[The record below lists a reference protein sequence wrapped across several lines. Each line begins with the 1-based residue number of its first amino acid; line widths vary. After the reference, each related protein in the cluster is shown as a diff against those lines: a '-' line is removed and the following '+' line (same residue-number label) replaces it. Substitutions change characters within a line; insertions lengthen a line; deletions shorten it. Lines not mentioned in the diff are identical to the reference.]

1 MMKIKVQLS
10 LRVLAWAAL
19 LMLFQATIIQAQNE
33 SAPPLPPPG
42 QLVDVG
48 GWRLHLNCTGA
59 ARAGQPTVILEPG
72 IGDFSVEWALVQP
85 VVAKFARVCSYDRA
99 GDGWSDWGPHPRT
112 FRQIIYELHTLLDK
126 AGVKPPL
133 VLVGQSYGGW
143 LVQLYT
149 FTYPSEV
156 AGIVFVDAGAADPW
170 RMTNGKLARSS
181 ELVKGVPIPPVK
193 TSGPLRVSDIP
204 PEALRQM
211 KAGAQSLVPH
221 ANDPPRDKLPPEAQR
236 MRQWALGQLGHIAAG
251 VNPFEMEELAAL
263 RAEQAKSEYP
273 FGDKPLI
280 VLTRGIPEEHGPE
293 GKALEEERRRSHAA
307 VAKRSRQGKLIVAAR
322 SGHHIQM
329 DEPALVI
336 QSIRDVVDAAAKALV
351 QDKATAERK
360 GDVLKD
366 KDGNTYSSKIM
377 LDGKRWMTQNLN
389 LKVTGSY
396 CFDDKQANCD
406 RYGRLYTWEAAKQA
420 CDLLGDGWRLPTD
433 DEWQAMAKHYG
444 GVRDDSGETG
454 KSAYKALL
462 VGGNSEFNALL
473 GGNRDADGR
482 YARFDAHG
490 FYWSATE
497 HNSGEAWFFNF
508 GRGGQI
514 LNRHNSGEKSEA
526 WSVRCIRP

>member
-1 MMKIKVQLS
+1 MKHVFRIAFSFLS
-10 LRVLAWAAL
+10 AL
-19 LMLFQATIIQAQNE
+19 LFLLPTTAVQAQNE
-33 SAPPLPPPG
+33 SSPPLPPPG
-42 QLVDVG
+42 KLVDVG
-48 GWRLHLNCTGA
+48 GWRLHLNCTGE
-59 ARAGQPTVILEPG
+59 ARAGQPTIILEPG
-72 IGDFSVEWALVQP
+72 IGDFSVEWSLVQP
-85 VVAKFARVCSYDRA
+85 GVAKFARVCSYDRA

-112 FRQIIYELHTLLDK
+112 FRQIVYELHTLLDK

-143 LVQLYT
+143 LVRLYA

-156 AGIVFVDAGAADPW
+156 VGMVLVDAGADDPW

-181 ELVKGVPIPPVK
+181 ELVKGEPIPAVK

-211 KAGAQSLVPH
+211 RAGAQSLVPH

-236 MRQWALGQLGHIAAG
+236 MRAWARGQLGHIAAG
-251 VNPFEMEELAAL
+251 VNPLMMEELAAL

-280 VLTRGIPEEHGPE
+280 VLTRGIPEEHGPDGE
-293 GKALEEERRRSHAA
+293 ALEEERQRNHAA
-307 VAKRSRQGKLIVAAR
+307 VAKRSRQGKLIVATR

-329 DEPALVI
+329 DEPELVI
-336 QSIRDVVDAAAKALV
+336 QAIRDVVDAASNAISG
-351 QDKATAERK
+351 RK
-360 GDVLKD
+360 GNVLKD
-366 KDGNTYSSKIM
+366 KDGNTYTSKIM
-377 LDGKRWMTQNLN
+377 LDGKRWMTQNLSI
-389 LKVTGSY
+389 KITGAFCY
-396 CFDDKQANCD
+396 DDKQANCD
-406 RYGRLYTWEAAKQA
+406 RYGRWYTWEAAKQA
-420 CDLLGDGWRLPTD
+420 CDLLGDGWRLPTN
-433 DEWQAMAKHYG
+433 DEWRAMAKHYG

-473 GGNRDADGR
+473 GGNRESDGK
-482 YARFDAHG
+482 YSRFDAHG

-497 HNSGEAWFFNF
+497 HGAGEAWFLNF
-508 GRGGQI
+508 GRGSQALSLQNG
-514 LNRHNSGEKSEA
+514 GEMSRA